1 MKDISHNMAAKKDK
15 TPGGGN
21 TAAGKAAAPAKS
33 HSAPKDVAPKGPAL
47 WWETTVQFLREVKT
61 ELKKVTWPSR
71 KQTISSTG
79 VVLVLVIIVAAFLGL
94 VDMVLVRLVRL
105 LIS

>member
-1 MKDISHNMAAKKDK
+1 MAAKKEKRPKRSK
-15 TPGGGN
+15 TAVVKTAGN
-21 TAAGKAAAPAKS
+21 AKTAGAQKASP
-33 HSAPKDVAPKGPAL
+33 PKGPAL
-47 WWETTVQFLREVKT
+47 WWEATAQFLREVKT

-71 KQTISSTG
+71 KQTVTSTS
-79 VVLVLVIIVAAFLGL
+79 VVLILVVIVAVFLGL

>member
-1 MKDISHNMAAKKDK
+1 MTGNVTGNVTGNAK
-15 TPGGGN
+15 TI
-21 TAAGKAAAPAKS
+21 AAPKAL
-33 HSAPKDVAPKGPAL
+33 PKKGSAL
-47 WWETTVQFLREVKT
+47 WWEATVQFLREVKT

-71 KQTISSTG
+71 KQTVTSTS
-79 VVLVLVIIVAAFLGL
+79 VVLILVIIVAVFLGL